1 MPSLRSHCLAGL
13 AVDAPPPRRV
23 RLPGRLRL
31 RALTLL
37 PCLSLAPCAVA
48 VAQALPEVTVS
59 ANPLNPDEPR
69 SVQPASV
76 LRGTDLERRR
86 ETSLGATLSR
96 EPGVHDSGYGTA
108 AGRPVIRGLDGPRVG
123 VAQGGLDALDVS
135 ALSPDHAV
143 SVDPLSARSVEILR
157 GPATLLYGGGAIGG
171 LVNVVTD
178 RIPTTRLTGLRGEAL
193 GSGDTAS
200 RGWSGAL
207 GLRAGAAG
215 LNWTANAFGRGAGD
229 YAIPGNAVVGD
240 PGSASGRLPNSFAR
254 GDGASAGVSWVGS
267 RGVVGAAVSELSNRY
282 GIPAEEDVY
291 IKLRQTRTEVLGEL
305 DGPLPGFAQLRAR
318 YAENRYRHDEVEG
331 ASGEVGTAFR
341 NEGRDGRLE
350 LLHQPVG
357 GVRGALGLQ
366 SRSRDLST
374 SGEEAYL
381 PSTRDRM
388 NAVFYVGEV
397 AIGAGRL
404 EFGWRNEHTRLTP
417 DDASGAPARSFAG
430 NTFSLGGTAPLAPGW
445 AIAASVAASQRA
457 PVAEELYANGPHAAT
472 ATWEIGNP
480 DLGRER
486 STNFELALRRTEGPV
501 RGRVGVYANRFSNYV
516 YGRYTDDNGD
526 GVADRVDEDNAI
538 VNGPDDPDAG
548 DFKRL
553 VYSQSGARFA
563 GIEAELA
570 WRPAGSPW
578 SLRALADLARG
589 RIDGAGDAPRMSPTR
604 VGASADYLSGPWS
617 GFVSLLSVQRQSRLA
632 PLETGTAGYL
642 RLDAEIAWTVRQ
654 GEQRAATFFVQGR
667 NLLNEEIRLHTSY
680 IKDVAPQPGRSLLAG
695 VRARF

>member
-1 MPSLRSHCLAGL
+1 MRSTLSPRLPCLAVG
-13 AVDAPPPRRV
+13 
-23 RLPGRLRL
+23 
-31 RALTLL
+31 TLL
-37 PCLSLAPCAVA
+37 PLLPCAVA
-48 VAQALPEVTVS
+48 TAQGLSEVTVS

-76 LRGTDLERRR
+76 LRGQELDRRR
-86 ETSLGATLSR
+86 ETSLGATLSQQ
-96 EPGVHDSGYGTA
+96 PGVHDSGFGTA
-108 AGRPVIRGLDGPRVG
+108 SGRPVIRGLDGPRVG

-178 RIPTTRLTGLRGEAL
+178 RIPTTRLTGLRGEIL
-193 GSGDTAS
+193 GAGDTAS
-200 RGWSGAL
+200 RGWTGAL

-240 PGSASGRLPNSFAR
+240 PDSASGRLPNSFAR
-254 GDGASAGVSWVGS
+254 GDGASGGVSWVGS
-267 RGVVGAAVSELSNRY
+267 RGVIGAAVSELSNRY
-282 GIPAEEDVY
+282 GIPAEEDVT
-291 IKLRQTRTEVLGEL
+291 IQLRQTRTELLGEL
-305 DGPLPGFAQLRAR
+305 DGPLPGFAQLRVR
-318 YAENRYRHDEVEG
+318 YADNRYRHDEIEG

-341 NEGRDGRLE
+341 NVGRDGRLE
-350 LLHQPVG
+350 LLHQPLG
-357 GVRGALGLQ
+357 GLRGALGLQ
-366 SRSRDLST
+366 SRSRDLTT

-388 NAVFYVGEV
+388 NAFFYVGEYT
-397 AIGAGRL
+397 IGAGRL
-404 EFGWRNEHTRLTP
+404 EFGWRNEHSRLAPEET
-417 DDASGAPARSFAG
+417 SGAPARSFTN

-445 AIAASVAASQRA
+445 AIAASVASSQRA

-526 GVADRVDEDNAI
+526 GVTDRVDESNEI
-538 VNGPDDPDAG
+538 VNGPVDPGAG
-548 DFKRL
+548 DFERL

-570 WRPAGSPW
+570 WRPTGSPW

-604 VGASADYLSGPWS
+604 LGASLDYLSGPWS
-617 GFVSLLSVQRQSRLA
+617 GFVSLLSVQRQTRVA
-632 PLETGTAGYL
+632 ALETETAGYT
-642 RLDAEIAWTVRQ
+642 RLDAEIGWTARR
-654 GEQRAATFFVQGR
+654 GEHGAATFYLQGR
-667 NLLNEEIRLHTSY
+667 NLLNDEIRLHTSY
-680 IKDVAPQPGRSLLAG
+680 IKDVAPQPGRSVLAG